1 MRSLLFVPGDS
12 EKKFAKAIGCGAD
25 ALILDLED
33 SVAPSAKQAAR
44 QAVRAR
50 IEAARGAKDREAK
63 DRRPKDG
70 QVKTHPLIYVRVN
83 PLTSGLIEADLDIV
97 VPAGPD
103 GIMLPKARGGQDIMH
118 LSTKLAV
125 REAESD
131 LPDGAIAILPIA
143 TESAAALFDM
153 GSYAGA
159 SRRLSAL
166 TWGAEDLSADIGAL
180 TNRLT
185 DGAYTDPYRLARA
198 LALFAATA
206 AEVAPIDTVFTNFR
220 DKTGLV
226 AECEAA
232 RRDGFT
238 GKLAIHPDQVAAI
251 NAAFTPS
258 LEAIA
263 RARAILDAFAANP
276 DVGVL
281 GVDDEMVDRPHIK
294 RAERLLTLAKAAGV
308 G

>member
-12 EKKFAKAIGCGAD
+12 ERKIAKAMLTRAD

-33 SVAPSAKQAAR
+33 SVASSAKKGARGTVRAAIDAAR
-44 QAVRAR
+44 RGKAR
-50 IEAARGAKDREAK
+50 
-63 DRRPKDG
+63 
-70 QVKTHPLIYVRVN
+70 PLIYVRVN
-83 PLTSGLIEADLDIV
+83 PLDSGLLEADLDAV
-97 VPAGPD
+97 VPARPD
-103 GIMLPKARGGQDIMH
+103 GVMLPKSRGGQDIMH

-131 LPDGAIAILPIA
+131 LPDGEIAILPIA
-143 TESAAALFDM
+143 TESAATLFNM

-166 TWGAEDLSADIGAL
+166 TWGAEDLSADVGAS

-206 AEVAPIDTVFTNFR
+206 AEIAPIDTVFVNFR
-220 DKTGLV
+220 DKAGL
-226 AECEAA
+226 ASECEAA

-238 GKLAIHPDQVAAI
+238 GKLAIHPDQVATI
-251 NAAFTPS
+251 NDAFTPS
-258 LEAIA
+258 PQAIA
-263 RARAILDAFAANP
+263 RARAILDAFLANP
-276 DVGVL
+276 GVGVL
-281 GVDDEMVDRPHIK
+281 GVDGEMVDRPHIK
-294 RAERLLTLAKAAGV
+294 RAERLLEAARAAGV

>member
-12 EKKFAKAIGCGAD
+12 EKKFAKAMASRAD

-33 SVAPSAKQAAR
+33 SVAPSAKEAAR
-44 QAVRAR
+44 GTVRAA
-50 IEAARGAKDREAK
+50 IEAARKEKAR
-63 DRRPKDG
+63 
-70 QVKTHPLIYVRVN
+70 PLIYVRVN
-83 PLTSGLIEADLDIV
+83 PLDSGLIEADLDAVIPV
-97 VPAGPD
+97 RPD
-103 GIMLPKARGGQDIMH
+103 GVMLPKSRGGQDIMH

-131 LPDGAIAILPIA
+131 LPDGEIAILPIA
-143 TESAAALFDM
+143 TESAAALFNM

-166 TWGAEDLSADIGAL
+166 TWGAEDLSADVGAS

-206 AEVAPIDTVFTNFR
+206 AEIAPIDTVFVNFR
-220 DKTGLV
+220 DQAALA

-238 GKLAIHPDQVAAI
+238 GKLAIHPDQVATI
-251 NAAFTPS
+251 NSAFTPS
-258 LEAIA
+258 PKAIA
-263 RARAILDAFAANP
+263 RARAILDAFLANP
-276 DVGVL
+276 GVGVL
-281 GVDDEMVDRPHIK
+281 GVEGEMVDRPHIK
-294 RAERLLTLAKAAGV
+294 RAERLLEAAKAAGV
-308 G
+308 A

>member
-12 EKKFAKAIGCGAD
+12 EKKFAKALASQAD

-33 SVAPSAKQAAR
+33 SVSPTVKEGAR
-44 QAVRAR
+44 RTVRAA
-50 IEAARGAKDREAK
+50 IGEAREK
-63 DRRPKDG
+63 KTRPR
-70 QVKTHPLIYVRVN
+70 IYVRVN
-83 PLTSGLIEADLDIV
+83 PLDSGLLEADLDAV
-97 VPAGPD
+97 TPARPD
-103 GIMLPKARGGQDIMH
+103 GIMLPKSRGGQDVMQ

-131 LPDGAIAILPIA
+131 LPDGEIAILPIA
-143 TESAAALFDM
+143 TESAAALFNM

-166 TWGAEDLSADIGAL
+166 TWGAEDLSADVGAS

-206 AEVAPIDTVFTNFR
+206 AEIAPIDTVFVNFR
-220 DKTGLV
+220 DREGLA
-226 AECEAA
+226 AECDAA
-232 RRDGFT
+232 RRDGFS
-238 GKLAIHPDQVAAI
+238 GKLAIHPDQVATI

-258 LEAIA
+258 AEAIA
-263 RARAILDAFAANP
+263 RARAVIDAFLANP
-276 DVGVL
+276 GAGVL
-281 GVDDEMVDRPHIK
+281 GLDGEMIDRPHLK
-294 RAERLLTLAKAAGV
+294 RAERLLEAAKAAGI

>member
-12 EKKFAKAIGCGAD
+12 EKKFAKAMACGAD
-25 ALILDLED
+25 VLILDLED
-33 SVAPSAKQAAR
+33 SVVPSAKEAAR
-44 QAVRAR
+44 QTVRAA
-50 IEAARGAKDREAK
+50 IGTARRAKTGPR
-63 DRRPKDG
+63 
-70 QVKTHPLIYVRVN
+70 IYVRVN
-83 PLTSGLIEADLDIV
+83 PLDSGLIEADLDTVI
-97 VPAGPD
+97 PAQPD

-143 TESAAALFDM
+143 TESASALFNM
-153 GSYAGA
+153 GSYAG
-159 SRRLSAL
+159 SSGRLSGL
-166 TWGAEDLSADIGAL
+166 TWGAEDLSADIGSL
-180 TNRLT
+180 TSRLA

-220 DKTGLV
+220 DQAGLV

-258 LEAIA
+258 SEAIA
-263 RARAILDAFAANP
+263 RARRIIEAFAANP
-276 DVGVL
+276 EIGVL
-281 GVDDEMVDRPHIK
+281 GVDGEMVDRPHIK
-294 RAERLLTLAKAAGV
+294 RAERLLAAARGAE

>member
-12 EKKFAKAIGCGAD
+12 EKKFAKAMTSSAD

-33 SVAPSAKQAAR
+33 SVAASGK
-44 QAVRAR
+44 
-50 IEAARGAKDREAK
+50 EAARHQVRDAIENAGAEKHR
-63 DRRPKDG
+63 
-70 QVKTHPLIYVRVN
+70 PLIYVRVN
-83 PLTSGLIEADLDIV
+83 PLASGLIDSDLDV
-97 VPAGPD
+97 VIPARPD
-103 GIMLPKARGGQDIMH
+103 GVMLPKARGGQDIMH
-118 LSTKLAV
+118 VSSKLAV

-143 TESAAALFDM
+143 TESAAALFNM

-159 SRRLSAL
+159 SRRLAAL
-166 TWGAEDLSADIGAL
+166 TWGAEDLSADVGAA

-185 DGAYTDPYRLARA
+185 DGSYTDPYRLARA
-198 LALFAATA
+198 LALFAAVA

-220 DKTGLV
+220 DNTGLV
-226 AECEAA
+226 AECEAS

-258 LEAIA
+258 AEAVA
-263 RARAILDAFAANP
+263 RARAIIDAFAANP
-276 DVGVL
+276 DAGVL
-281 GVDDEMVDRPHIK
+281 GIGGEMVDRPHIR
-294 RAERLLTLAKAAGV
+294 RAERLIAAAKVAGRV
-308 G
+308 EA

>member
-12 EKKFAKAIGCGAD
+12 EKKFAKALASQAD

-33 SVAPSAKQAAR
+33 SVSPTVKEGAR
-44 QAVRAR
+44 RTVRAA
-50 IEAARGAKDREAK
+50 IGEAREK
-63 DRRPKDG
+63 KTRPR
-70 QVKTHPLIYVRVN
+70 IYVRVN
-83 PLTSGLIEADLDIV
+83 PLDSGLLEADLDAV
-97 VPAGPD
+97 TPARPD
-103 GIMLPKARGGQDIMH
+103 GIMLPKSRGGQDVMQ

-131 LPDGAIAILPIA
+131 LPDGEIAILPIA
-143 TESAAALFDM
+143 TESAAALFNM

-166 TWGAEDLSADIGAL
+166 TWGAEDLSADVGAS

-206 AEVAPIDTVFTNFR
+206 AEIAPIDTVFVNFR
-220 DKTGLV
+220 DREGLA
-226 AECEAA
+226 AECDAA
-232 RRDGFT
+232 RRDGFS
-238 GKLAIHPDQVAAI
+238 GKLAIHPDQVATI

-258 LEAIA
+258 AEAIA
-263 RARAILDAFAANP
+263 RARAVIDAFLANP
-276 DVGVL
+276 GAGVL
-281 GVDDEMVDRPHIK
+281 GLDGEMIDRPHIK
-294 RAERLLTLAKAAGV
+294 RAERLLEAAKAAGI

>member
-12 EKKFAKAIGCGAD
+12 EKKFAKALASQAD

-33 SVAPSAKQAAR
+33 SVSPTVKEGAR
-44 QAVRAR
+44 RTVRAA
-50 IEAARGAKDREAK
+50 IGEARKK
-63 DRRPKDG
+63 KTRPR
-70 QVKTHPLIYVRVN
+70 IYVRVN
-83 PLTSGLIEADLDIV
+83 PLDSGLLEADLDAV
-97 VPAGPD
+97 TPARPD
-103 GIMLPKARGGQDIMH
+103 GIMLPKSRGGQDVMQ

-131 LPDGAIAILPIA
+131 LPDGEIAILPIA
-143 TESAAALFDM
+143 TESAAALFNM

-166 TWGAEDLSADIGAL
+166 TWGAEDLSADVGAS

-206 AEVAPIDTVFTNFR
+206 AEIAPIDTVFVNFR
-220 DKTGLV
+220 DREGLA
-226 AECEAA
+226 AECDAA
-232 RRDGFT
+232 RRDGFS
-238 GKLAIHPDQVAAI
+238 GKLAIHPDQVATI

-258 LEAIA
+258 AEAIA
-263 RARAILDAFAANP
+263 RARAVIDAFLANP
-276 DVGVL
+276 GAGVL
-281 GVDDEMVDRPHIK
+281 GLDGEMIDRPHIK
-294 RAERLLTLAKAAGV
+294 RAERLLEAAKAAGI